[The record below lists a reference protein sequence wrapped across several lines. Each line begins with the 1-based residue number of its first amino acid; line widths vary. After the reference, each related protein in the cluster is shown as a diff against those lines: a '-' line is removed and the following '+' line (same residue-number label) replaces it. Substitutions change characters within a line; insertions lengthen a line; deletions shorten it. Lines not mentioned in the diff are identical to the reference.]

1 MQKKKATNSET
12 SKPQKTQEKGGGVKN
27 GKHSYLENFSIY
39 NQPTSQVNMN
49 DKQSIE
55 IESNTEIF
63 ATSSQ
68 ALKLHKLEVLQ

>member
-12 SKPQKTQEKGGGVKN
+12 SKPQKTQEKGGVKN